1 MQKFPTSPPAIF
13 SCLVRNRELALAFTK
28 REIIGRYRG
37 SVLGI
42 LWSLLPPLFMLGV
55 YTFVFSVVFKARW
68 GGLEGSKTEF
78 ALVLFAGMIVFNI
91 FSECINRSPL
101 IILSNVN
108 LVKKVIFPL
117 EILPWVNLGAAL
129 FQAAVST
136 GIWLIFY
143 IVTTGI
149 PPLTAL
155 LLPVALLP
163 LILFTI
169 GISWFLASVGVFL
182 RDVGHLTNLLMTV
195 LMFMTPIFYPISA
208 IPEKYRIYLQLNPL
222 APVIEQVRNILYW
235 GNGLNLLSF
244 LTSLAIGL
252 VTAWGGFIWFQKTRK
267 SFADVL

>member
-1 MQKFPTSPPAIF
+1 MQKFRASPLAMF
-13 SCLVRNRELALAFTK
+13 SCLLRNRELTLAFTK

-37 SVLGI
+37 SILGI
-42 LWSLLPPLFMLGV
+42 LWSLLHPLFMLGV

-68 GGLEGSKTEF
+68 GGMEGSQTEF
-78 ALVLFAGMIVFNI
+78 ALVLFAGMIVFNL

-101 IILSNVN
+101 VILSNVN

-129 FQAAVST
+129 FHAAIST

-163 LILFTI
+163 LIFFTI

-235 GNGLNLLSF
+235 GNGLNLSSF
-244 LTSLAIGL
+244 LLSLALGL
-252 VTAWGGFIWFQKTRK
+252 VTAWAGFVWFQKTRK